1 MPLGKVLSRAP
12 SARSEA
18 NRVTEKRT
26 GKGELS
32 ALAMRGDAP
41 ERISHSDD
49 ERIKRN
55 AKGLRDP
62 VPRQDQRGVSECRT
76 IAASDDVRHYGI
88 CAELQGE
95 SEPQVYAHESP
106 IGHIRDTQS
115 RLLKSFTRQ
124 REIELR
130 GERDAIREEAM
141 IAAERSRRPRCRGQ
155 QQIARGSHLVAG
167 AEAIFRTRQRQR
179 AREFAVRP
187 EDRNR
192 NGGRVGVALAVGQRP
207 QLSRTAS

>member
-62 VPRQDQRGVSECRT
+62 GRDKISVAFQSVGLLPRQTMFDTTAYALSCRARVS
-76 IAASDDVRHYGI
+76 
-88 CAELQGE
+88 
-95 SEPQVYAHESP
+95 QVYA
-106 IGHIRDTQS
+106 TN
-115 RLLKSFTRQ
+115 
-124 REIELR
+124 
-130 GERDAIREEAM
+130 
-141 IAAERSRRPRCRGQ
+141 RP
-155 QQIARGSHLVAG
+155 
-167 AEAIFRTRQRQR
+167 
-179 AREFAVRP
+179 
-187 EDRNR
+187 
-192 NGGRVGVALAVGQRP
+192 
-207 QLSRTAS
+207 